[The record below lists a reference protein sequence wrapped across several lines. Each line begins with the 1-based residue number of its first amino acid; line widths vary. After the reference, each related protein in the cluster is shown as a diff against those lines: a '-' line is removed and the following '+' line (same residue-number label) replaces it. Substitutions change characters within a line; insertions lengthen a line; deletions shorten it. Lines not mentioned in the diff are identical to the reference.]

1 MSTVLPTPAPPNRP
15 ILPPLAY
22 GASRSM
28 TLMPVSRIS
37 VVGFCW
43 ANTGGARWIDH
54 FSCASTVP
62 FSSMGCPSTLNIR
75 PSVASPTGASMVRP
89 VDSTSSPRPI
99 PSLGESIMQ
108 RTVSPPICCATSIMR
123 TCPSGATD
131 RASLISGRPPPSKA
145 TSTTGPVTCT
155 TVPLRFIVFFLTFY
169 ARLPSARKRT
179 VRVGIERRGCAL
191 PCVPPT
197 ISVISCVMADCR
209 ARL

>member
-1 MSTVLPTPAPPNRP
+1 
-15 ILPPLAY
+15 
-22 GASRSM
+22 
-28 TLMPVSRIS
+28 MPVSRIS

-43 ANTGGARWIDH
+43 ANAGGARWIDH

-62 FSSMGCPSTLNIR
+62 FSSMACPSTLNIR

-123 TCPSGATD
+123 TCPSDATD

-155 TVPLRFIVFFLTFY
+155 TVPLRFIVFSSL
-169 ARLPSARKRT
+169 SM
-179 VRVGIERRGCAL
+179 RGCRPPGNGRFEPALSWDGKAAL
-191 PCVPPT
+191 PFAAVHRRRSP
-197 ISVISCVMADCR
+197 
-209 ARL
+209 

>member
-1 MSTVLPTPAPPNRP
+1 
-15 ILPPLAY
+15 
-22 GASRSM
+22 M

-43 ANTGGARWIDH
+43 ENAGGSRWIDH

-62 FSSMGCPSTLNIR
+62 FSSMACPSTLNIR

-131 RASLISGRPPPSKA
+131 RASLISGRLPPSKA

-155 TVPLRFIVFFLTFY
+155 TVPLRFIVFSSL
-169 ARLPSARKRT
+169 SM
-179 VRVGIERRGCAL
+179 RGCR
-191 PCVPPT
+191 PPENGRFA
-197 ISVISCVMADCR
+197 SESNGAAAASLSRCPACR
-209 ARL
+209 RRSR